1 MSIELR
7 CPVPLLKHETIQMAH
22 GAGGKLSRELT
33 QKIFLPHL
41 NNSCLVSLD
50 DQAKF
55 VLEEGTVA
63 FTTDTFVVS
72 PVFFPG
78 GDIGDLAV
86 NGTVNDLAVGGAT
99 PFYLSAGFV
108 LEEGFA
114 LTDLERI
121 VKSMADAASKAGV
134 QIVTGDTKVVQKGQ
148 CDGIFINTSGIGVV
162 RKGIAVSCLNLRSG
176 DSIIVS
182 GTLGDHGMAVM
193 TSREGLSFQSDIT
206 SDTASL
212 NVMISAILDE
222 VPEVHAMRDPTRGG
236 LAATL
241 NEFASASQVGI
252 VLDEAVLPVRPDV
265 LGACEL
271 LGIDPLN
278 VANEGKVVVA
288 APAGYAKTVLR
299 IMQEHSGAAEHGA
312 AIIGEVVED
321 HPGMVIIRT
330 VLGSRRILEMPL
342 GEQLP
347 RIC

>member
-1 MSIELR
+1 MSIEPN
-7 CPVPLLKHETIQMAH
+7 CPVPFMKHETIQMAH
-22 GAGGKLSRELT
+22 GAGGRLSRELT
-33 QKIFLPHL
+33 QKMFLPHL
-41 NNSCLVSLD
+41 RNSCLDSLD
-50 DQAKF
+50 DQARF
-55 VLEEGTVA
+55 FLEAGMVA

-78 GDIGDLAV
+78 GNIGDLAV

-99 PFYLSAGFV
+99 PLYLSAGFV
-108 LEEGFA
+108 LEEGFSLA
-114 LTDLERI
+114 ELERI
-121 VKSMADAASKAGV
+121 VKSLADAARTAGV
-134 QIVTGDTKVVQKGQ
+134 EVVTGDTKVVEKGQ
-148 CDGIFINTSGIGVV
+148 CDGIFINTSGIGVI
-162 RKGIAVSCLNLRSG
+162 RKGVDISCANLKPG

-212 NVMISAILDE
+212 SGLISAILDE

-241 NEFASASQVGI
+241 NELANASQAGV
-252 VLDEAVLPVRPDV
+252 VLDEASLPVRPDV

-278 VANEGKVVVA
+278 VANEGKVIVVV
-288 APAGYAKTVLR
+288 PAESSKDVLR
-299 IMQEHSGAAEHGA
+299 IMRENTAVSGKDA
-312 AIIGEVVED
+312 AIIGEVVDD
-321 HPGMVIIRT
+321 HPGMVVIRT
-330 VLGSRRILEMPL
+330 LLGSRRILEMPL

>member
-1 MSIELR
+1 MSITLH
-7 CPVPLLKHETIQMAH
+7 CPSPFLKHETIQMAH

-33 QKIFLPHL
+33 QKMFLPHL
-41 NNSCLVSLD
+41 GNSCLDSLD

-55 VLEEGTVA
+55 FLEAGTVA

-78 GDIGDLAV
+78 GNIGDLAV

-99 PFYLSAGFV
+99 PLYLSAGFV
-108 LEEGFA
+108 LEEGFP

-121 VKSMADAASKAGV
+121 VKSLADAACTAGV

-148 CDGIFINTSGIGVV
+148 CDGIFINTSGIGLV
-162 RKGIAVSCLNLRSG
+162 RKGIDVSCSRLKPG
-176 DSIIVS
+176 DSVIVS

-193 TSREGLSFQSDIT
+193 TSRESLSFQSAIL
-206 SDTASL
+206 SDTMPL
-212 NVMISAILDE
+212 NGMIAAILDE

-236 LAATL
+236 VAATL
-241 NEFASASQVGI
+241 NEFADASRTGI
-252 VLDEAVLPVRPDV
+252 VLYEEALPLRPAV

-278 VANEGKVVVA
+278 VANEGKVVVVV
-288 APAGYAKTVLR
+288 PAESAQTVLR
-299 IMQEHSGAAEHGA
+299 IIRENAGVSGKEA
-312 AIIGEVVED
+312 AIIGEVVDD
-321 HPGMVIIRT
+321 HPGMVVIRT
-330 VLGSRRILEMPL
+330 MLGSRRILEMPL

>member
-41 NNSCLVSLD
+41 NNNCLASLD

-114 LTDLERI
+114 LTDLEKI

-162 RKGIAVSCLNLRSG
+162 RKGIAVSCLNLRPG

-193 TSREGLSFQSDIT
+193 TAREGLSFQSDIT

-252 VLDEAVLPVRPDV
+252 VLDEAALPVRPDV

-288 APAGYAKTVLR
+288 APAGCAKTVLR
-299 IMQEHSGAAEHGA
+299 IMQEHSDAAEHGA